1 MSSSLVVL
9 TLTYAFC
16 LFVLL
21 LLVVRSR
28 LSLAVRLSVVL
39 AAGGFYLLHY
49 FSLNELQGW
58 PSDSPLPKEFTLHA
72 WKFQEPNP
80 VENQS
85 GHIHLWIQAQNWAAP
100 RAYALPY
107 ASELHDRL
115 EAAEARHREGHLQEG
130 RVDGS
135 GNIKFSNS
143 LRRLPVKKE
152 TPASPAKG

>member
-49 FSLNELQGW
+49 FSLSKLQGW
-58 PSDSPLPKEFTLHA
+58 PVESPLPEKFTLHA
-72 WKFQEPNP
+72 WRVQEPNP
-80 VENQS
+80 IEGQS
-85 GHIHLWIQAQNWAAP
+85 GYVYLWVQTQDWDAP

-107 ASELHDRL
+107 ISALHDRL
-115 EAAEARHREGHLQEG
+115 ETAEARRREGHLQEG
-130 RVDGS
+130 RMDGS
-135 GNIKFSNS
+135 GIIKFSDTS
-143 LRRLPVKKE
+143 RRLPAKQV
-152 TPASPAKG
+152 TPSVPKS